1 MTAEQL
7 ILMLLQVVL
16 FTSVLT
22 LGFKA
27 RLSEPFFLFRH
38 PSLFIRTF
46 IAIYIVMP
54 VLTAVILVLVPLH
67 VDVKTGVILLAI
79 SPVATTLPHNM
90 LILRANP
97 AYVYSILISMSLIAV
112 VMIPISLAILTALP
126 LKYDA
131 SVPLFEVVKLIAQ
144 TVLMP
149 LIIGAIIRRLVPR
162 WTERFSQPINAISGK
177 ALIAILLALLA
188 LNLDGIMEAGLL
200 SFIVL
205 SFLTAS
211 ALAAGHFLGG
221 SAIGDRAAL
230 AMAAAQR
237 QTAIATLIA
246 AINFP
251 SSVTINVIVIY
262 LIINILAIKLY
273 TKWCK
278 KRLVAQTE
286 T

>member
-1 MTAEQL
+1 MNTSVARRAGL
-7 ILMLLQVVL
+7 PGILD
-16 FTSVLT
+16 FTSNT
-22 LGFKA
+22 
-27 RLSEPFFLFRH
+27 
-38 PSLFIRTF
+38 
-46 IAIYIVMP
+46 
-54 VLTAVILVLVPLH
+54 
-67 VDVKTGVILLAI
+67 
-79 SPVATTLPHNM
+79 
-90 LILRANP
+90 
-97 AYVYSILISMSLIAV
+97 
-112 VMIPISLAILTALP
+112 
-126 LKYDA
+126 
-131 SVPLFEVVKLIAQ
+131 
-144 TVLMP
+144 
-149 LIIGAIIRRLVPR
+149 
-162 WTERFSQPINAISGK
+162 
-177 ALIAILLALLA
+177 ALLA
-188 LNLDGIMEAGLL
+188 LNLDGITEAGLL
-200 SFIVL
+200 SFIIL